1 MTLKRHSNHPVG
13 TVWIIQYDSPGVN
26 TKISRITFYF
36 ESVKILRRIFE
47 PIVAIEKTIS
57 IVWLIIQII
66 TVKFAQKS
74 SLKNLILK
82 IVKPNYEGK
91 IQSEYLTCD
100 IPSKRSE
107 SFILFHRFDEYVK
120 NFPLYLPNIK
130 Y

>member
-1 MTLKRHSNHPVG
+1 MTLKRYSNHPVG
-13 TVWIIQYDSPGVN
+13 TVWSSWSQYEN
-26 TKISRITFYF
+26 IKNNFYF

-57 IVWLIIQII
+57 IVWLIVQII
-66 TVKFAQKS
+66 TVEFAQKS
-74 SLKNLILK
+74 SLKNLIFK
-82 IVKPNYEGK
+82 IVKPNYEGQ
-91 IQSEYLTCD
+91 IQIEYLTCD